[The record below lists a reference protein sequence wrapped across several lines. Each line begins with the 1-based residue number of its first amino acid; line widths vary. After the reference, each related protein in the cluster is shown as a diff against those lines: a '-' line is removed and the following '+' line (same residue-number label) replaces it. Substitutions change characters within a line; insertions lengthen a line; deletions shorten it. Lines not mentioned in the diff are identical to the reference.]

1 MHHSFLHSHNDNF
14 WFIFCFF
21 INYSQ
26 TCISF
31 DFCWSL
37 YGCSWLARASQCI
50 CRVGI
55 VFSIHDLLY
64 IYLIHFIWP
73 SLSLLEFLCSLKAA
87 ILFATMN
94 KLVSSTHYGTSLF
107 IDFSISFMNI
117 LRHHHSCSWLPIW
130 HLWLCEN
137 LSLCFMFLFSNHVR
151 TFAIILCLSFLGVFI
166 FVVLWDTFC
175 HSKWMICKPDLS
187 LYLYIPL
194 EDPYILEGSISI
206 YKSYIEPSQCILFQC
221 SLILYYEQQ
230 FSSFILDFPLNS
242 MESFIC
248 YRKIVILSTYS
259 INSSISIS
267 SWDGSLVFSLQ
278 RKIVQN
284 RHLNGSPW

>member
-73 SLSLLEFLCSLKAA
+73 SLSLLEFLCSLNVA

-94 KLVSSTHYGTSLF
+94 KWLSSTHYGTYRLF
-107 IDFSISFMNI
+107 HIIYEYLEAPSQLLMTPHLTSVALWKLVTLLHVSVFQPRED
-117 LRHHHSCSWLPIW
+117 LCHHSMPK
-130 HLWLCEN
+130 
-137 LSLCFMFLFSNHVR
+137 FLRSVH
-151 TFAIILCLSFLGVFI
+151 

-187 LYLYIPL
+187 LYVYIPL
-194 EDPYILEGSISI
+194 EDPYIFEGSISI

-242 MESFIC
+242 MESFIS